1 MKRSEMLSKI
11 ASVIINYNEAHC
23 IINRDKAME
32 MAETILQVQEKLGMI
47 GPKDAG
53 FELYYARE
61 LGYETYDDY
70 LVCSIYEPRGGWE
83 PENEKK

>member
-32 MAETILQVQEKLGMI
+32 MAETILRVQEEANMFYCPVEDLGDFQLRT
-47 GPKDAG
+47 PK
-53 FELYYARE
+53 
-61 LGYETYDDY
+61 
-70 LVCSIYEPRGGWE
+70 GWE
-83 PENEKK
+83 PEE

>member
-32 MAETILQVQEKLGMI
+32 MAETILRVQEENGMLPPLNDWSLHTD
-47 GPKDAG
+47 GDKAG
-53 FELYYARE
+53 ADNVRYY
-61 LGYETYDDY
+61 T
-70 LVCSIYEPRGGWE
+70 WE
-83 PENEKK
+83 SEDEEK